1 MAKDSIRDYS
11 AVNSENT
18 DIQSIDI
25 SEGCSPAGINNA
37 IREVMADIKDVST
50 GTVSLETPSADQ
62 LNVDNLRLDG
72 NTISSTDTNGNITI
86 DPNGTGNVTVVGTL
100 SATALISE
108 TPLSNRNL
116 VINGAMQVAARGTS
130 ETGVTSGGY
139 KNAPDRFEL
148 IIDSAGTWTV
158 SQSTTAPEGFGS
170 SYKLDCTVADAS
182 LAANDYLLI
191 GHKFEGQNLQQLK
204 KGTSNAQ
211 PVTLSFW
218 VRSAKTGTYVAEL
231 RDNDNSRQI
240 NKPYTISSANT
251 WEYKTITYDGDTT
264 GALDNDANNSFAVQF
279 WLAAGSTFSSGT
291 LATSW
296 EAVTNAN
303 RAVGNVNL
311 ADSTSND
318 FYITGVQLE
327 LGEATPFEHRRYGE
341 ELAACQRYY
350 TEIQKASGQVINA
363 STGFF
368 VGVFP
373 TEMRTTP
380 TASVNAALSMW
391 QLGLAGSKTQSSA
404 NISVNSNINSASVFN
419 AECANFSG
427 LTTHQAI
434 AIAGGDQPLKFD
446 AEL

>member
-1 MAKDSIRDYS
+1 
-11 AVNSENT
+11 
-18 DIQSIDI
+18 
-25 SEGCSPAGINNA
+25 
-37 IREVMADIKDVST
+37 
-50 GTVSLETPSADQ
+50 
-62 LNVDNLRLDG
+62 
-72 NTISSTDTNGNITI
+72 
-86 DPNGTGNVTVVGTL
+86 
-100 SATALISE
+100 
-108 TPLSNRNL
+108 
-116 VINGAMQVAARGTS
+116 MQVAQRGTS

-158 SQSTTAPEGFGS
+158 SQSTTAPEGFSS

-231 RDNDNSRQI
+231 RDNDNWRQI
-240 NKPYTISSANT
+240 NKPYTIFSANT

-264 GALDNDANNSFAVQF
+264 GALDNNPNNSFAAQF

-296 EAVTNAN
+296 ETVTHAN

-327 LGEATPFEHRRYGE
+327 LGEQATPFEHARSYGE

-350 TEIQKASGQVINA
+350 WDTKGYSGLESDEISDVIYFPVTMRA
-363 STGFF
+363 TPSTTHNVYETNGGFTALT
-368 VGVFP
+368 GVDGS
-373 TEMRTTP
+373 TTHM
-380 TASVNAALSMW
+380 AWWVD
-391 QLGLAGSKTQSSA
+391 
-404 NISVNSNINSASVFN
+404 NSA
-419 AECANFSG
+419 ANKYIRFTMTLS
-427 LTTHQAI
+427 
-434 AIAGGDQPLKFD
+434 